1 MKYFV
6 YILSNKNKTLF
17 KVGITENLSEL
28 MKAENS
34 VHRNVYTKQS
44 GIDSLLYR
52 EECKDL
58 HTAEKR
64 RNELR
69 KMSTSE
75 KINFISEK
83 SNINRF

>member
-1 MKYFV
+1 MRYFV
-6 YILSNKNKTLF
+6 YILSNSNKTLF
-17 KVGITENLSEL
+17 KVGITENISEM

-44 GIDSLLYR
+44 GLDCLLYH
-52 EECKDL
+52 EECEDL

-69 KMSTSE
+69 KMSSSE
-75 KINFISEK
+75 KINLN